1 MLKQVLFLGNS
12 AYLAQLKEAV
22 DQNKMT
28 LNNIRNLQCALVPAA
43 YRSEEEDFEDDSS
56 SGEEIQRANEE
67 TGDINAP
74 AEKGLRRSARPHK
87 RKKPFGESSEEEKS
101 SKEKP
106 LTKVDEK
113 KKAKRPVSDA
123 ARLAILA
130 AMDKS
135 QPKVGNTQCT

>member
-67 TGDINAP
+67 TGDVNAP
-74 AEKGLRRSARPHK
+74 PS
-87 RKKPFGESSEEEKS
+87 
-101 SKEKP
+101 
-106 LTKVDEK
+106 
-113 KKAKRPVSDA
+113 
-123 ARLAILA
+123 
-130 AMDKS
+130 
-135 QPKVGNTQCT
+135 